1 MWVEFTLGE
10 YVDKIL
16 CDVTDMDACHILLG
30 RPWHYDVKS
39 KHDGETNVYTI
50 TKGGIKY
57 TMNPLPD
64 DGKLE
69 HVVTSVSLVGEKVFM

>member
-1 MWVEFTLGE
+1 M
-10 YVDKIL
+10 DKIL
-16 CDVTDMDACHILLG
+16 CDVIDMDACHLLLG
-30 RPWHYDVKS
+30 RPWKYDVKF

-64 DGKLE
+64 DGKLD
-69 HVVTSVSLVGEKVFM
+69 HVVSSVALVGEKEFM